1 MTGST
6 AFWIG
11 AKEVILLSTRERIL
25 AIRLLEKVK
34 GNPAY
39 ANALGMEV
47 VKEKLHSD
55 GRINSECAGKTP

>member
-1 MTGST
+1 M
-6 AFWIG
+6 
-11 AKEVILLSTRERIL
+11 ILLSTRERIL